1 MEIDEVVVG
10 TIAVE
15 DVTFDVTPY
24 ATWYKLG
31 INTSWLDAE
40 LTIPEDDRNIALI
53 INHLYYYQLNGL
65 STVTTDLYP
74 YESKMNARSPPELP
88 VALDVTV
95 ANLTFKEQALGAAK
109 FRLDSAADALV
120 IDNIQGQLAGLK
132 LLPGTGLT
140 WSESSQGRWVTD
152 LSVQA
157 EMDDFQ
163 RTFSDLSLEPLVT
176 TKSGVIQADLT
187 LPGGPTDLNLLA
199 LT

>member
-1 MEIDEVVVG
+1 M
-10 TIAVE
+10 
-15 DVTFDVTPY
+15 
-24 ATWYKLG
+24 
-31 INTSWLDAE
+31 
-40 LTIPEDDRNIALI
+40 
-53 INHLYYYQLNGL
+53 
-65 STVTTDLYP
+65 
-74 YESKMNARSPPELP
+74 SP
-88 VALDVTV
+88 V

-157 EMDDFQ
+157 EMADFQ

-187 LPGGPTDLNLLA
+187 WPGGPYRFEPSGFNWIFEDGFNRRVFLA
-199 LT
+199 SFIGGNRGCPFIQFIKFGGTVWSRRRDSNF